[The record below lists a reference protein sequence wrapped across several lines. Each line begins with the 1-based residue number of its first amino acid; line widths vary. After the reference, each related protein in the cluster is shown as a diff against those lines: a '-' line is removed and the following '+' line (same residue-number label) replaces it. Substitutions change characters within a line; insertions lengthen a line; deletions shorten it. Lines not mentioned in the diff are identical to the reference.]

1 MNVSILNYNYSLFS
15 NLGKCICKINRGYS
29 IIYFIYYENCT
40 FVNILLLVSYIYR
53 KLYEISKPIYWF
65 TINSLNYYFA
75 HNWMNKKIFY
85 LLLLPRVDLCQIYF
99 RIKLE
104 CKCDIKLPTLLSY
117 IHIKIWHFRIQNTE
131 RDKRKKNW
139 NKNARQISL

>member
-1 MNVSILNYNYSLFS
+1 MNVSILNCNYSLLS

-29 IIYFIYYENCT
+29 IIYFIYYENFIRKYFIT
-40 FVNILLLVSYIYR
+40 RVIYIYR

-65 TINSLNYYFA
+65 TSNSLNYYFA

-85 LLLLPRVDLCQIYF
+85 LLLLSDLCQIYF

-117 IHIKIWHFRIQNTE
+117 IHIKIWHFRIQNIE